1 MSAAAAIPQ
10 GRRPDVVGP
19 ESAGLDPERVAALV
33 ERARREIDE
42 GLLPSCQLAIAR
54 NGELAVFETLGAGTN
69 ESRYVIYSATK
80 AFVASAFWLLIQ
92 AGRISIDTK
101 VADVIPE
108 FATNGKDVITVEQV
122 MLHTSGFPYAP
133 LGHPQ
138 WETRAG
144 RLEAFARWR
153 LNWEPGTRFE
163 YHATTAHWV
172 LAELIER
179 IDGREHRVF
188 LREEIL
194 GPLGLHDVELGVAPE
209 RLAEVNRVVARG
221 EPATPDE
228 LEAAIGVREL
238 GPGTIP
244 IEQLTAFSRDDV
256 LQVGVPGGGGV
267 ATAADVV
274 RFYQTL
280 LDGGPW
286 TDATRHAFTVEVRN
300 RHKDLMGVPANRT
313 LGLIVQGDDEF
324 AFMRHGRTCSP
335 RTFGH
340 AGAGGQIAWADP
352 ETGISFCYL
361 TNGLDE
367 HVLRQWRR
375 SAAISNRAAVCAA
388 A

>member
-1 MSAAAAIPQ
+1 MSERSSTGVIP
-10 GRRPDVVGP
+10 RTVVGP
-19 ESAGLDPERVAALV
+19 EAAGLDPDKVDALV
-33 ERARREIDE
+33 ARARREIDE

-54 NGELAVFETLGAGTN
+54 HGKLGVFETLGAGSN
-69 ESRYVIYSATK
+69 ESRYVMFSATK
-80 AFVASAFWLLIQ
+80 AFVASGFWLLLQ
-92 AGRISIDTK
+92 DGRITLDTK
-101 VADVIPE
+101 VADLIPE

-138 WETRAG
+138 WETREG

-153 LNWEPGTRFE
+153 LNWEPSTRFE

-179 IDGREHRVF
+179 IDGRDHRVF
-188 LREEIL
+188 LRQEIL
-194 GPLGLHDVELGVAPE
+194 EPLGLDDVELGVAPD
-209 RLAEVNRVVARG
+209 RLADVNRVVARG
-221 EPATPDE
+221 EPASPDE

-244 IEQLTAFSRDDV
+244 TEQLTAFSRDDV

-267 ATAADVV
+267 TTAADVV
-274 RFYQTL
+274 RFYQAL

-286 TDATRHAFTVEVRN
+286 TDATRRAFTSEVRN
-300 RHKDLMGVPANRT
+300 RFKDLMGVPANRT

-375 SAAISNRAAVCAA
+375 SAALSNRAAVCTAT
-388 A
+388 

>member
-1 MSAAAAIPQ
+1 MGTIEI
-10 GRRPDVVGP
+10 VGP
-19 ESAGLDPERVAALV
+19 DAVGLDSDRVEALV
-33 ERARREIDE
+33 ARAHQEVDS

-54 NGELAVFETLGAGTN
+54 HGKVAVFETIGDAAP
-69 ESRYVIYSATK
+69 ESRYVMFSATK

-92 AGRISIDTK
+92 EGSISVDAK
-101 VADVIPE
+101 VADLIPE
-108 FATNGKDVITVEQV
+108 FASNGKDVITVEQV

-153 LNWEPGTRFE
+153 LNWEPGTKFE

-179 IDGREHRVF
+179 VTGRDY
-188 LREEIL
+188 REFVTTEVL
-194 GPLGLHDVELGVAPE
+194 QPLALDDVELGVRPD
-209 RLAEVNRVVARG
+209 RLHDINRVVACG
-221 EPATPDE
+221 DPATPDE

-244 IEQLTAFSRDDV
+244 TDQLLQFGRDDV

-274 RFYQTL
+274 RFYQAL
-280 LDGGPW
+280 LVGGPW
-286 TDATRHAFTVEVRN
+286 SDETRRAFTAEVRN
-300 RHKDLMGVPANRT
+300 SFPDLMGVPANRS
-313 LGLIVQGDDEF
+313 LGLVIQGDDEK
-324 AFMRHGRTCSP
+324 AFMRHGRTCGP

-352 ETGISFCYL
+352 DTGLSFCYL
-361 TNGLDE
+361 TNGLDQ

-375 SAAISNRAAVCAA
+375 SAALSNRAAVCA
-388 A
+388 

>member
-1 MSAAAAIPQ
+1 MGKIEI
-10 GRRPDVVGP
+10 VGP
-19 ESAGLDPERVAALV
+19 DAVGLDSEKVEALV
-33 ERARREIDE
+33 ARAHHEVDA
-42 GLLPSCQLAIAR
+42 GLLPSCQLALAR
-54 NGELAVFETLGAGTN
+54 HGKVAVFETIGDATPG
-69 ESRYVIYSATK
+69 SRYVMFSATK

-92 AGRISIDTK
+92 DGSIALDAK
-101 VADVIPE
+101 VADLIPE
-108 FATNGKDVITVEQV
+108 FASNGKDIITVEQV

-144 RLEAFARWR
+144 RLEAFSRWR
-153 LNWEPGTRFE
+153 LNWQPGTKFE

-179 IDGREHRVF
+179 VTGRDYRDFVTTEV
-188 LREEIL
+188 LR
-194 GPLGLHDVELGVAPE
+194 PLALDDVELGVAPD
-209 RLAEVNRVVARG
+209 RLHDINRVVACG

-244 IEQLTAFSRDDV
+244 TEQLLQFGRDDV

-274 RFYQTL
+274 RFYQSL

-286 TDATRHAFTVEVRN
+286 SDDTRRSFTAEVRN
-300 RHKDLMGVPANRT
+300 SFEDLMGVPANRS
-313 LGLIVQGDDEF
+313 LGLVIQGDDDK
-324 AFMRHGRTCSP
+324 AFMRHGRTCGP

-352 ETGISFCYL
+352 DTGISFCYL
-361 TNGLDE
+361 TNGLDQ

-375 SAAISNRAAVCAA
+375 SAAISNRAAVCA
-388 A
+388 